1 MKAMVL
7 AAGLGTRL
15 RPLTDA
21 KPKALV
27 EVGGKTMLEI
37 TLARLKAAGVT
48 EVVVN
53 AHHFADQVESYLK
66 SRDLGLKVVVSR
78 EDDLLLDTG
87 GGLKKAAWFFADGE
101 PLLVHNVDVL
111 TDLDLRAL
119 YRAHAEG
126 GALATLAVHKR
137 TTERPLIFDRAG
149 RLVGRAGEGEP
160 LAFMGVHAISP
171 ELFEKLTEDGV
182 FSIVDAYARL
192 AKEGEPI
199 VAWRAD
205 QAFWRD
211 LGTPE
216 KLDEA
221 AKAAKARGLI

>member
-15 RPLTDA
+15 RPLTDE

-37 TLARLKAAGVT
+37 VLARLRAAGATDVI
-48 EVVVN
+48 VN
-53 AHHFADQVESYLK
+53 AHHFADRLESFIK
-66 SRDLGLKVVVSR
+66 SRDFGMKLAVSR
-78 EDDLLLDTG
+78 EDVLLDTG
-87 GGLKKAAWFFADGE
+87 GGLKKAAWFFGDGR
-101 PLLVHNVDVL
+101 PFLVHNVDVM
-111 TDLDLRAL
+111 TDLDLRKL
-119 YRAHAEG
+119 YHSHADG

-137 TTERPLIFDRAG
+137 ETKRPLVFDAAD
-149 RLVGRAGEGEP
+149 RLVGRAGEGMG

-182 FSIVDAYARL
+182 FPIVDAYARL

-199 VAWRAD
+199 VAYRD
-205 QAFWRD
+205 DNAFWRD
-211 LGTPE
+211 LGTAA
-216 KLDEA
+216 KLAEA
-221 AKAAKARGLI
+221 AKAAKTRGLL